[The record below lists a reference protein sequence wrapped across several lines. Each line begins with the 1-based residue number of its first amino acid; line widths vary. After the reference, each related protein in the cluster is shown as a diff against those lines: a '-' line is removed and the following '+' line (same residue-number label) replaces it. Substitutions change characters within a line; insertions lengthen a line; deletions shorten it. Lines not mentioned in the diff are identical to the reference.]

1 MSVEDDRNRIKLNL
15 LWLFAVTMAEVG
27 LVRFARLARE
37 VSQAVLPAQRTR
49 FSKRQFPQPQLLAV
63 LCLMR
68 YEDWTFREAEVR
80 LSEHVEL
87 RSALQLNSVPDYT
100 TLYRF
105 LARLDPVDVARAM
118 DEIVRRMPGRRRSP
132 ATVAVDAT
140 GLAPSA
146 VSSYF
151 IRRVEHFGQPQR
163 TWKHWLKWL
172 TVVDVVRQLILAQH
186 ARQAPWNDCATLPV
200 LVAEAHRQTPIGC
213 VLADAEF
220 DSERN
225 HTFCREQLQA
235 QSIIPAKRRS
245 SCRASGVRL
254 QMRENFPTEQ
264 YGKRSLIESVFSA
277 VKRKLSCRA
286 PGRTLHTQSRQA
298 LLLGLAFNLYRLR
311 SPVLRHLPARMST
324 EPPCVYRF
332 ERQAREF
339 SPRFFMTRAERHST
353 LPTHCMWP
361 FQQ

>member
-1 MSVEDDRNRIKLNL
+1 
-15 LWLFAVTMAEVG
+15 MAEVG
-27 LVRFARLARE
+27 LVRFARLALR
-37 VSQAVLPAQRTR
+37 VSQAVLPAQRTK
-49 FSKRQFPQPQLLAV
+49 FSKRQFTQPQLLAV

-80 LSEHVEL
+80 LREHIEL
-87 RSALQLNSVPDYT
+87 RSALELQSVPDYT

-105 LARLDPVDVARAM
+105 LVRLDPADVARVM
-118 DEIVRRMPGRRRSP
+118 DEIVRRMPGRWRSP

-140 GLAPSA
+140 GLAQSA

-172 TVVDVVRQLILAQH
+172 AVVDVERQLILAQH
-186 ARQAPWNDCATLPV
+186 ARQAPWNDCATLPL
-200 LVAEAHRQTPIGC
+200 LVAQAHQHTPVGC

-225 HTFCREQLQA
+225 HIFCRQQLKA
-235 QSIIPAKRRS
+235 DSVIPAKRRS

-254 QMRENFPTEQ
+254 EMRERFPTEQ
-264 YGKRSLIESVFSA
+264 YAKRSLIESVFSA

-286 PGRTLHTQSRQA
+286 PGRTIHTQSRQA

-311 SPVLRHLPARMST
+311 LPHGRPCTERMST
-324 EPPCVYRF
+324 KPNQF
-332 ERQAREF
+332 
-339 SPRFFMTRAERHST
+339 
-353 LPTHCMWP
+353 
-361 FQQ
+361 

>member
-1 MSVEDDRNRIKLNL
+1 
-15 LWLFAVTMAEVG
+15 MAEIG
-27 LVRFARLARE
+27 LVRFARLALQ
-37 VSQAVLPAQRTR
+37 VSRAVLPAQRTK
-49 FSKRQFPQPQLLAV
+49 FSKRQFAQPQLLAV

-80 LSEHVEL
+80 LGEHAEL
-87 RSALQLNSVPDYT
+87 RSALELNSVPDYT

-105 LARLDPVDVARAM
+105 LARLDPDDVARVM
-118 DEIVRRMPGRRRSP
+118 NEIVRRMPGRWRSL

-140 GLAPSA
+140 GLAQAA

-151 IRRVEHFGQPQR
+151 IRRVEHFGQKQR

-172 TVVDVVRQLILAQH
+172 AVVDVERQIILAQW

-200 LVAEAHRQTPIGC
+200 LVAQAHQLTPIGC

-254 QMRENFPTEQ
+254 EMRENFPKQQ
-264 YGKRSLIESVFSA
+264 YGKRSMIESVFSA

-286 PGRTLHTQSRQA
+286 PGRTIHTQSRQA
-298 LLLGLAFNLYRLR
+298 LLLGLAFNLYRLWL
-311 SPVLRHLPARMST
+311 PVFWTHAERMST
-324 EPPCVYRF
+324 EPFLV
-332 ERQAREF
+332 
-339 SPRFFMTRAERHST
+339 
-353 LPTHCMWP
+353 
-361 FQQ
+361 

>member
-1 MSVEDDRNRIKLNL
+1 
-15 LWLFAVTMAEVG
+15 MAEIG
-27 LVRFARLARE
+27 LVRFARLALE
-37 VSQAVLPAQRTR
+37 VNRVVLPAQRTK
-49 FSKRQFPQPQLLAV
+49 FSKRQFSQPQLLAV
-63 LCLMR
+63 HCLMR

-80 LSEHVEL
+80 LSEHAEL
-87 RSALQLNSVPDYT
+87 RSALELNSVPDYT

-105 LARLDPVDVARAM
+105 LARLDPDDVAQVM
-118 DEIVRRMPGRRRSP
+118 NEIVRRMPGRWRSP

-140 GLAPSA
+140 GLAQAA

-151 IRRVEHFGQPQR
+151 IRRVEHFGQKQR

-172 TVVDVVRQLILAQH
+172 AVVDVERQIILAQW

-200 LVAEAHRQTPIGC
+200 LVNQAHQNTPIGC

-254 QMRENFPTEQ
+254 EMRENFPKQQ
-264 YGKRSLIESVFSA
+264 YGKRSMIESVFSA

-286 PGRTLHTQSRQA
+286 PGRTIHTQSRQA
-298 LLLGLAFNLYRLR
+298 LLLGLAFNLYRLW
-311 SPVLRHLPARMST
+311 LPHAERMST
-324 EPPCVYRF
+324 EPTVLKK
-332 ERQAREF
+332 
-339 SPRFFMTRAERHST
+339 RATDRGQT
-353 LPTHCMWP
+353 G
-361 FQQ
+361 